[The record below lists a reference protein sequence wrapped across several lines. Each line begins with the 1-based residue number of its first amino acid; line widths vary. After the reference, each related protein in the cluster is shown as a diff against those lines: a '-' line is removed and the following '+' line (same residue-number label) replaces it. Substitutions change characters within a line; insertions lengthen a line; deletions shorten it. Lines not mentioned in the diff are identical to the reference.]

1 MDSIRWLNTITFSGL
16 NVYLLLMKKYMEN
29 IVLPRYEV
37 TLTEN
42 KMQELKGIIPKRGKD
57 MTISFI
63 GLQSQNRVS
72 LEEWIEARKRGF

>member
-1 MDSIRWLNTITFSGL
+1 
-16 NVYLLLMKKYMEN
+16 MEN

-42 KMQELKGIIPKRGKD
+42 KMQELEGKKKKRGKD

-63 GLQSQNRVS
+63 GLQSKNRVS
-72 LEEWIEARKRGF
+72 LEEWIVARKRGF